1 MSVQVAPSL
10 LSADFSRL
18 GEEIALVESAGAG
31 LLHLDVM
38 DAHFV
43 PNLTFGPI
51 IIEAVTQITSLP
63 RDTHLMIT
71 DPDTYL
77 ASFIKAG
84 ATTISFH
91 LEAFEPPERQERADR
106 ILERLGDAGVGR
118 GVALNPDT
126 PLDWVLPWLD
136 RLDHVLIMTVYPG
149 FGGQKLIPESLAR
162 VPLLRQEIVQ
172 RGLEV
177 TIGVDGGVTTG
188 NAAEVAGAG
197 ADILVAGSAVFGAD
211 DPAAAIAVIRGER

>member
-1 MSVQVAPSL
+1 MTRTAATALL
-10 LSADFSRL
+10 LSA
-18 GEEIALVESAGAG
+18 LVLCSAGGVSAQDEGIERAAEEMSKRALEAGSAAG
-31 LLHLDVM
+31 L
-38 DAHFV
+38 A
-43 PNLTFGPI
+43 I
-51 IIEAVTQITSLP
+51 
-63 RDTHLMIT
+63 
-71 DPDTYL
+71 
-77 ASFIKAG
+77 
-84 ATTISFH
+84 
-91 LEAFEPPERQERADR
+91 
-106 ILERLGDAGVGR
+106 
-118 GVALNPDT
+118 NPDT